1 MALIVVGALGLI
13 TTAVAVKAQT
23 GQNLVINGNF
33 ESGNVSFKTGYTL
46 GLGDQVKSGHTWSG

>member
-46 GLGDQVKSGHTWSG
+46 GLGDQVKSGHT